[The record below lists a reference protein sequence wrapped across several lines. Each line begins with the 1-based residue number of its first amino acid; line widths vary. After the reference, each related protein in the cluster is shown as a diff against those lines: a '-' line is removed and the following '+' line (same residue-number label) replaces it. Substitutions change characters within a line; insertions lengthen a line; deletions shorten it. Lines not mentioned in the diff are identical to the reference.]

1 MAGVPNAIFF
11 ASNSL
16 FSRLT
21 MRFVIITLFVIAF
34 AAAGIPAQT
43 PPKSFT
49 RDGVSFSY
57 PSEWLLQ
64 DKAGSNADDF
74 EFMNANLDVQLKVT
88 VSKAIDPTPENVAK
102 AKKVLVDHYTDHTI
116 KSFEAAG
123 GKPQSS
129 PATSEIGGV
138 ASTGVLVTASL
149 GGSPGNIQIQS
160 ALVGDRIVV
169 LTLLG
174 PTSDTKRAAA
184 AWDMLR
190 TTMKVEAQK
199 TPEPTP
205 PKKP

>member
-1 MAGVPNAIFF
+1 
-11 ASNSL
+11 
-16 FSRLT
+16 
-21 MRFVIITLFVIAF
+21 MRFLTTAIFVIAI
-34 AAAGIPAQT
+34 AAASISAQT
-43 PPKSFT
+43 PPKSFA

-57 PSEWLLQ
+57 PSEWQLQ
-64 DKAGSNADDF
+64 DKPGSNADEF

-102 AKKVLVDHYTDHTI
+102 AKKVLVDRYTDQTI

-160 ALVGDRIVV
+160 ALVGDRMVV

-174 PTSDTKRAAA
+174 PTADTKRASQ
-184 AWDMLR
+184 AWDLLR
-190 TTMKVEAQK
+190 TSMKVEAQK
-199 TPEPTP
+199 TPAPARA
-205 PKKP
+205 KKP